1 MLKFKAWR
9 NWCETARKKKYFARK
24 KLLVSR
30 IQGIRDE
37 RILKKCFDAIK
48 FGNVQRKY
56 EETQARLE
64 QEIPLREELER
75 KRDSLIKVNKT
86 KDKYNLFRQACIR
99 YQDLKY
105 RALMV
110 WKENVQYHNDTMKR
124 VKLRLIENH
133 KRNLSAAFFKWKEST
148 DKKTM
153 VELVAFTEDLV
164 NENQELQ
171 NSL

>member
-9 NWCETARKKKYFARK
+9 NWCETARKQKYFARK

-30 IQGIRDE
+30 IQGIRGE
-37 RILKKCFDAIK
+37 RLVKQCFDAIR
-48 FGNVQRKY
+48 FGNVQRRY

-75 KRDSLIKVNKT
+75 KRDTLIKVNKS
-86 KDKYNLFRQACIR
+86 KDKYNLFRQCCIR
-99 YQDLKY
+99 YSDLKF

-110 WKENVQYHNDTMKR
+110 WKENVQYHNSQLKR
-124 VKLRLIENH
+124 IKLRLIELH
-133 KRNLSAAFFKWKEST
+133 KRNLSAAFFKWKESV
-148 DKKTM
+148 DKKVM
-153 VELVAFTEDLV
+153 VELVSFTEDLA